1 MNLRK
6 DHYRYPFRTPCELAF
21 GPRPALGSASAC
33 SLPLLLGASGW
44 GRVGMRP
51 SVRARVVR
59 EGCRALVARFPS
71 APPHLRAS
79 SGRSRSGR
87 SPGPHTLYCSAPLLY
102 FFSFSCLPPLRARTS
117 GWCSFSLRFSPLL
130 LVIDLRTSQMSQAP
144 AGSILI
150 RPLRGQDTTR
160 KAQPT
165 GHWNPNCHR
174 GNAAIRCKS
183 TSKARTTIDLSSD
196 EAIFNDDY
204 P

>member
-59 EGCRALVARFPS
+59 EVCRALCRAVRHRPTPPAGVVQPFAVWSVAWTT
-71 APPHLRAS
+71 
-79 SGRSRSGR
+79 
-87 SPGPHTLYCSAPLLY
+87 HTLLFFYFEYGDDLDRLESAPLLY
-102 FFSFSCLPPLRARTS
+102 FFSFCCLPAPLRARTS

-130 LVIDLRTSQMSQAP
+130 LVIDL
-144 AGSILI
+144 
-150 RPLRGQDTTR
+150 
-160 KAQPT
+160 
-165 GHWNPNCHR
+165 
-174 GNAAIRCKS
+174 
-183 TSKARTTIDLSSD
+183 D
-196 EAIFNDDY
+196 EKG
-204 P
+204 PRR